1 MQESEEFITPSAF
14 ADMMHGQV
22 HPVIISRESE
32 DEYYS
37 HHGVG
42 TAFVLEYAGEI
53 FVVTA
58 QHVLNAQN
66 ATHDDL
72 RILLRNA
79 PISVIFDQRA
89 VFRDEHDPDPD
100 SDLAIFRVVRSQ
112 HAALLQAGLTTL
124 DAENCVEDA
133 DMDAVDT
140 FHIFGYPDVGRGY
153 DYEEKSLEGDLR
165 CLSGQLVDPALP
177 GLMSIKIQGERP
189 EKFRG
194 MSGSVI
200 IADID
205 DIWKFAGMVT
215 LASDPKGILSFIP
228 AEKIAFYLNKM
239 VLMEMTGMLL
249 PEQPGNLP

>member
-1 MQESEEFITPSAF
+1 MQESEEFITISAF

-58 QHVLNAQN
+58 QHVLNTHN

-79 PISVIFDQRA
+79 PISVMFDQRA
-89 VFRDEHDPDPD
+89 VFGDEHDPDPD

-112 HAALLQAGLTTL
+112 HAALFQAGLSTL

-133 DMDAVDT
+133 DMHAVDT

-153 DYEEKSLEGDLR
+153 DYEEKSLEGHLQ
-165 CLSGQLVDPALP
+165 CVSGQLVDSALP
-177 GLMSIKIQGERP
+177 GLMTIKTQGERP

-194 MSGSVI
+194 MSGSVV
-200 IADID
+200 IADIHE
-205 DIWKFAGMVT
+205 IWKFAGMVT
-215 LASDPKGILSFIP
+215 LASDTKGILSFIP
-228 AEKIAFYLNKM
+228 AEKITCYLKKM

-249 PEQPGNLP
+249 SEQLGNAP